1 MHPKRQSQQ
10 LDPNQTKRSRDVHVR
25 PRPLRVFTRSRM
37 GSIKIPRSLRTVILD
52 FTMAFLMESPKD
64 VLKFGYDYFKAIRQ
78 RKKML
83 KKNGRIFEDD
93 NSDVSADSGAI
104 KKKIYCQKCGMEV
117 FKCARCKNIH
127 KVCSGCTKKHK
138 MTPMC
143 AMAQAPIRK
152 STTDEGDAPMTPH
165 RQTRR
170 YCVYSEGLNEKEAKE
185 WRPPVYE
192 KSEEQTRK
200 LLSLITDK
208 TLFKQLEPDEMET
221 IVNAMF
227 LRDVVANEV
236 VMKQG
241 RGGDFFF
248 VVDSGDYRAY
258 IKTEEGD
265 VKILTNYE
273 GHGSFGELALMY
285 NVPRYCS
292 VKALTDGKL
301 WTLDRDTFRK
311 TVIQGAMRKREY
323 HMNLLKS
330 VPMLRALN
338 EFEMMNVA
346 DSLDVHHYTT
356 GDKIIEQ
363 GDDADG
369 MFFIDVGKV
378 VISYMDEYGL
388 DVVLDTLENGAY
400 FGELALIEKQK
411 RAATVTAASD
421 VTVAFLQRDAF
432 ERLLGP
438 CKALM
443 SRKVE
448 DYNAKREEMV
458 RKANEERRKT
468 EIEYRGD

>member
-1 MHPKRQSQQ
+1 
-10 LDPNQTKRSRDVHVR
+10 
-25 PRPLRVFTRSRM
+25 M

-52 FTMAFLMESPKD
+52 FTMTFLMESPKD

-78 RKKML
+78 RKKTL
-83 KKNGRIFEDD
+83 KRHGKLFEDLY
-93 NSDVSADSGAI
+93 SDGSADGTGI
-104 KKKIYCQKCGMEV
+104 NTKTYCQKCGLEV
-117 FKCARCKNIH
+117 FKCSRCNKLH
-127 KVCSGCTKKHK
+127 KVCRVCTKKLK

-143 AMAQAPIRK
+143 AMAQPSIRK
-152 STTDEGDAPMTPH
+152 SATDEGDAPMTPH

-185 WRPPVYE
+185 WKPPVYE

-200 LLSLITDK
+200 LMSLITVK

-236 VMKQG
+236 VIKQG

-248 VVDSGDYRAY
+248 VIDSGDYRAY

-285 NVPRYCS
+285 NVPRFCS
-292 VKALTDGKL
+292 VKAMTDGKL

-323 HMNLLKS
+323 HMKLLKS
-330 VPMLRALN
+330 VPMLKALT

-346 DSLDVHHYTT
+346 DSLDVRHFTT
-356 GDKIIEQ
+356 GEKIIEQ

-378 VISYMDEYGL
+378 VVSYTDEYGL
-388 DVVLDTLENGAY
+388 DVVLDTLENGSY

-411 RAATVTAASD
+411 RAASVTAASD

-438 CKALM
+438 CKELM
-443 SRKVE
+443 TGKME
-448 DYNAKREEMV
+448 DYDAKREEMI
-458 RKANEERRKT
+458 RKANEDRRMT
-468 EIEYRGD
+468 EIESVRSHE